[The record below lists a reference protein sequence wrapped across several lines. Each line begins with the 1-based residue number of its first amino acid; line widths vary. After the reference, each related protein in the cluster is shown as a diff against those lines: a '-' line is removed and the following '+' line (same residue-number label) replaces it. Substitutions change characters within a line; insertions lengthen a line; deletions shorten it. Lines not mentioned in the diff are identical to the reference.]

1 MEVIGFESHD
11 NSLAIEALSSGLWI
25 NHLLAVC
32 RTGKSLGLP
41 EGATNNRPLEGSGF
55 FWYDTGQEHIITQS
69 TFRNCGFRSDNY
81 NQYNSSATRGC
92 DDSDMSKACYSES
105 SMFGFLTHSD
115 EFTPKIMQGTR
126 DITFDNCGRRF
137 KFTINKLETVSG
149 QGQNWLDMDGSVSG
163 LNDPTI
169 IASGLELAKDWW
181 GVDNQGLYWIM
192 YNFYALLCLRIAFI
206 LMCALY
212 LALPTVV
219 YEPQA
224 PLRFIKKKN
233 GPI

>member
-1 MEVIGFESHD
+1 
-11 NSLAIEALSSGLWI
+11 
-25 NHLLAVC
+25 
-32 RTGKSLGLP
+32 
-41 EGATNNRPLEGSGF
+41 
-55 FWYDTGQEHIITQS
+55 
-69 TFRNCGFRSDNY
+69 
-81 NQYNSSATRGC
+81 
-92 DDSDMSKACYSES
+92 
-105 SMFGFLTHSD
+105 
-115 EFTPKIMQGTR
+115 
-126 DITFDNCGRRF
+126 
-137 KFTINKLETVSG
+137 
-149 QGQNWLDMDGSVSG
+149 MDGSVSG